1 MDAENDSTDRVKA
14 TKDSWEIIE
23 MPKNKVV
30 LPINKKYSKDEYN
43 KIKQG
48 FIPKVM
54 EDRWFVYFEDNKLY
68 MHRSWTGNCIYELN
82 FSKEKVGYKITK
94 GYLNGNIAD
103 QIEDIVLKEEVN
115 KALLLIDRILLDEYD

>member
-1 MDAENDSTDRVKA
+1 MNKRNDSSNKVKA

-43 KIKQG
+43 KIMQG

-68 MHRSWTGNCIYELN
+68 MHRSWTGYCIYELN
-82 FSKEKVGYKITK
+82 FSKEKDSYKITK

-103 QIEDIVLKEEVN
+103 QIEDILLKEEVN
-115 KALLLIDRILLDEYD
+115 KVLLLIDRILLDKNN

>member
-1 MDAENDSTDRVKA
+1 MNKRNDSSNKVKA

-43 KIKQG
+43 KIIQG

-68 MHRSWTGNCIYELN
+68 MHRSWTGYCIYELN
-82 FSKEKVGYKITK
+82 FSKEKDSYKITK

-103 QIEDIVLKEEVN
+103 QIEDILLKEEVN
-115 KALLLIDRILLDEYD
+115 KVLLLIDRILLDKNN